1 MRNDF
6 RKAPNAAGLTDEAI
20 RQQLEDAL
28 ASCGVLNKVLLVPP
42 DLTRPNAYAGPI
54 TCMLYEM
61 LAGAEIDVLPA
72 LGTHMPMTD
81 AELEEMFPGIP
92 LDRFI
97 AHNWRTDVVKIGE
110 VLRRSSM
117 KFRKVVL
124 TAPLTS
130 KSTNGLWIQ
139 TYDLVISIGQVVP
152 HEVVGMANYNK
163 NLFVGCGGNAM
174 INASHYIGALYGM
187 ERMMGRD
194 HSPVHKLFDYAE
206 KHFLMDRPVMY
217 CLTVTTTDSDDV
229 VHVHS
234 LATGRSRDL
243 FAESIRV
250 SQELNLGSSM
260 SR

>member
-110 VLRRSSM
+110 VPRAFVNEISEGRFDRAVDVEVNKRIM
-117 KFRKVVL
+117 D
-124 TAPLTS
+124 P
-130 KSTNGLWIQ
+130 

-217 CLTVTTTDSDDV
+217 CLTVTTTDGDDV
-229 VHVHS
+229 VPCS
-234 LATGRSRDL
+234 LTDA
-243 FAESIRV
+243 A
-250 SQELNLGSSM
+250 GSV
-260 SR
+260 R